1 MKLSDLTG
9 NYLLIN
15 AVIKPLKAKD
25 ELIFK

>member
-1 MKLSDLTG
+1 MKLPDLTG

-15 AVIKPLKAKD
+15 AVIKPLKAKN